1 MLQPKVYIKSLD
13 EVLNVE
19 LINFDEQ
26 TVEVYNCD
34 YMDIEDPSIGFEW
47 YSFDAVEFMKNTGL
61 KDKYREDIYEGDIVR
76 VNGTWNCIIEYNQSS
91 CAFVLKSIDS
101 RWSTG
106 YFSNYDDI
114 EEMLEVIGNV
124 YENEEL
130 LKWCTNY

>member
-19 LINFDEQ
+19 SINFDEQ

-61 KDKYREDIYEGDIVR
+61 KDKYREDCSK
-76 VNGTWNCIIEYNQSS
+76 VN
-91 CAFVLKSIDS
+91 
-101 RWSTG
+101 R
-106 YFSNYDDI
+106 
-114 EEMLEVIGNV
+114 
-124 YENEEL
+124 
-130 LKWCTNY
+130 